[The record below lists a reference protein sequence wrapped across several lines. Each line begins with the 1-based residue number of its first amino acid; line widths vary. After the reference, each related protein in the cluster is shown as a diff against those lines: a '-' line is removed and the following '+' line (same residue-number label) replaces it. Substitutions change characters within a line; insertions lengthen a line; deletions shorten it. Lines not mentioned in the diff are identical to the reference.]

1 MRSLA
6 LCSPNTFFMASVISP
21 TVHLRQTK
29 PSCYQQAAMK
39 TEHRHCWHC
48 PTALLLD
55 KFTYIGFPSVLPLWK
70 SSSLHCHPLTECA
83 QAFLRKY
90 FIAHVRID
98 LQLARQWGMAKW
110 FRKLNQIFWMEIFF
124 GGQGSDWKILLWDS
138 CQNTKYK
145 SRGDKKGKNTQ
156 KRLKPNILTSICL
169 SLDAFILVFILL
181 YSWHSS
187 FTD

>member
-29 PSCYQQAAMK
+29 PPCYQQAAMK

-124 GGQGSDWKILLWDS
+124 LEGRAQTERSCFGIHAKI
-138 CQNTKYK
+138 QNINQEGT
-145 SRGDKKGKNTQ
+145 KKGRTHRRDWN
-156 KRLKPNILTSICL
+156 LT
-169 SLDAFILVFILL
+169 F
-181 YSWHSS
+181 
-187 FTD
+187 